1 MHYIYLPA
9 KKTGMK
15 LYLCLLSI
23 LLATSLYSQQTLSYS
38 RVEIPLN
45 TTNLKTLSQLGIAV
59 DHGAKLP
66 GNKFST
72 DLSVY
77 EIGLLDKNNI
87 PYNISIKDVTS
98 YYQTRKSSGAPSL
111 NRDASVC
118 FPDKPFTPPVNFT
131 YGSMGGFYTYEEF
144 LAVLDDMKAKFPNL
158 ISTYK
163 PIDAFKTIDKNP
175 ILWLRISNKPEIDED
190 KPEILYTSLI
200 HAREPE
206 SLSQLI
212 YFMWYIL
219 ENYDTDPNIKAMVD
233 NTEMY
238 FVPMINPDGYRFNQ
252 STNPAGG
259 GLWRKNRRINKD
271 NYVGIDL
278 NRNYGKY
285 WGYDNSGSSNDP
297 QSDVYRGTSAFSEVE
312 TQAMKSLCLQ
322 HHFKLALNY
331 HTYGNDIIYPWG
343 HDGSNCVDSL
353 QFRLISDRLVDINK
367 FTAGTS
373 IETVGYFVNG
383 DSDDWMYGDT
393 TQKPAIFAMTPEVG
407 EFYDGFW
414 PFLDRILPLSNA
426 CLEMN
431 LQLLKSAHNNMSI
444 SYKNIPALT
453 GKDTKISFE
462 AIQTGL
468 IPANTTVEVS
478 DPSGK
483 MIFTQP
489 SQTILQNT
497 STVSSIDFDIKWG
510 NVANGDKIM
519 VHYAWGDGMNYFQDS
534 VEISFYDVRENLFYD
549 DCSTTDNWFL
559 SGSWGVTTEDSYSGG
574 TCLTDSPYSK
584 YTSQAV
590 SQIVMKNP
598 INNTAAYDRM
608 FVKYRGKWYIEHDFD
623 YAAVILN
630 NQTNQSK
637 NYLCAYGMTK
647 GTLEQAGEQSVY
659 EGNALKWEEEVIDI
673 SAYKNTDFTLQFEIG
688 ADGGDERDGFYV
700 DDIEIVAFR
709 EKTTQTSN
717 EGFTKIQIYPNP
729 THDALHFKTEQNVAK
744 VELIDILGKTVFIA
758 KDETLNN
765 NNLQLPSSLSNGTYF
780 IKFFGNNL
788 QILSIQKV
796 ILMR

>member
-1 MHYIYLPA
+1 
-9 KKTGMK
+9 MK

-23 LLATSLYSQQTLSYS
+23 LLATSLYSQEKLLYS

-45 TTNLKTLSQLGIAV
+45 KTNLKTLSQLGIAV

-72 DLSVY
+72 DLSAY

-87 PYNISIKDVTS
+87 PYNISIKDVTT
-98 YYQTRKSSGAPSL
+98 YYQTRKSSGAPSA

-131 YGSMGGFYTYEEF
+131 LGSMGGYYTYQEY

-158 ISTYK
+158 ISAYT
-163 PIDAFKTIDKNP
+163 PIDTFKTIEKNP
-175 ILWLRISNKPEIDED
+175 ILWLRISDNPELDED
-190 KPEILYTSLI
+190 EPEILYTSLI

-219 ENYDTDPNIKAMVD
+219 ENYATDPNIKAMVD

-252 STNPAGG
+252 MTNPEGG
-259 GLWRKNRRINKD
+259 GLWRKNRHINKD

-285 WGYDNSGSSNDP
+285 WGYDDTGSSFDP
-297 QSDVYRGTSAFSEVE
+297 QSDVYRGTAPFSEVE
-312 TQAMKSLCLQ
+312 TQAMKALCLK

-343 HDGSNCVDSL
+343 HNGSNCVDST
-353 QFRLISDRLVDINK
+353 QFRLIADRLVDLNK
-367 FTAGTS
+367 FTAGTT
-373 IETVGYFVNG
+373 IETVGYYVNG

-393 TQKPAIFAMTPEVG
+393 TQKPAILAMTPEVG

-414 PFLDRILPLSNA
+414 PFQDRILPLSND

-444 SYKNIPALT
+444 AYKKIPALT

-468 IPANTTVEVS
+468 IPANTTVQVS

-483 MIFTQP
+483 MIFTNP
-489 SQTILQNT
+489 SQTILLNT
-497 STVSSIDFDIKWG
+497 STVSTIDFDLKWG
-510 NVANGDKIM
+510 NVTNGDKIM
-519 VHYAWGDGMNYFQDS
+519 VHYSWGDGMNNFQDS

-549 DCSTTDNWFL
+549 DCSTTDNWIL
-559 SGSWGVTTEDSYSGG
+559 SGSWGVTNEDSYSGG
-574 TCLTDSPYSK
+574 TCLTDSPFSK
-584 YTSQAV
+584 YTQNAV
-590 SQIVMKNP
+590 SQIELKSP
-598 INNTAAYDRM
+598 IISSASYDRM
-608 FVKYRGKWYIEHDFD
+608 FVKYRAKWYIEHDFD
-623 YAAVILN
+623 YAAVALN
-630 NQTNQSK
+630 NQINQSK

-673 SAYKNTDFTLQFEIG
+673 SDFKGSNFTLQFEIG
-688 ADGGDERDGFYV
+688 ADGYDERDGFYI
-700 DDIEIVAFR
+700 DDVEIVAFR
-709 EKTTQTSN
+709 QKTTATSAQ
-717 EGFTKIQIYPNP
+717 GFSKIQIYPNP
-729 THDALHFKTEQNVAK
+729 VKDELHFNTNQSIAK
-744 VELIDILGKTVFIA
+744 VQLIDILGKTVLISTD
-758 KDETLNN
+758 KTLNFN
-765 NNLQLPSSLSNGTYF
+765 SLPLPSSLSNGTYF
-780 IKFFGNNL
+780 IKLFDNNL
-788 QILSIQKV
+788 QILTVQKIV
-796 ILMR
+796 LMR